1 MDFKPLTY
9 SMLINNV
16 DYLNKKKSK
25 SEFNYINLQDLVR
38 NFPLDLEYSAPVWSP
53 YGNLPGFI
61 SKSYYQSSPESGYNY
76 PPKGPIDPFFI
87 CTYCKKT
94 GPEFHSVECK
104 RPFDSSLVL
113 TQEGTGKYP
122 GKSRGTS
129 HIMIVKKPGQKK
141 VISSS
146 LKSERF
152 TDNVEMVYESKDF
165 QKTVVRIS
173 RNGVINIISANYSND
188 SLPGEIVKK
197 INESRCL
204 TSDYP
209 GGKYTIT
216 SSYKYLLL
224 AQFKL
229 TTTDSID
236 LDKLNDVLTSK
247 RFRRVVDSQQ
257 VFMLDSAD
265 NIYIIDKYVYNS
277 GEIES
282 RNNRPTNPYILFNLI
297 DNNVKIN
304 VMIYRKGAVQ
314 FKGSY
319 IKEPDNSLNIST
331 LKRAYTFFSDLIG
344 RISGI
349 IVTDFK
355 EPKKIGIDNMID
367 SKEPQACHNR
377 PGYELRPNPFSFY
390 GKCPMPGYYVAP
402 RGVRRPDGKYEP
414 CCYKLKLTGKD
425 SESRYKKIL
434 MNGFPDAESS
444 KYIESIPDPDN
455 LTAVY
460 YPGTKTPE
468 SRHFKGLKDLS
479 KEHLIDCIQRSGY
492 IEPKNIFNDYSSLRE
507 TVLAQYSILS
517 GSKESISQ
525 HPVALTHSNFNLI
538 KSGYIVTPVFNGT
551 IHVLLFFNE
560 SGTSYFINNQND
572 VSESGIP
579 DIPTLAGTLLDGY
592 LYPFKTEF
600 VFYPVDILFFKTVNV
615 MSKVY
620 SDKTNGDRFTG
631 LLYSINIINKT
642 PGNLTIDSTFD
653 EDTLNGSRYYLKEY
667 PVSGLLF
674 IPMSE
679 YYQRNRVNK
688 NLLIFNSISN
698 KMDYYLSFSVKK
710 VDKNRWKPSI
720 DSKDIPESLLPQDQG
735 VEIPIK
741 FTDQFKIKDSD
752 IILFKV
758 LLNRITGKINIGKP
772 LLPVEKIESHIND
785 YPEVISLLQSIQD
798 PITKET
804 FTRLTPVL

>member
-16 DYLNKKKSK
+16 DYLNKKKNK
-25 SEFNYINLQDLVR
+25 SEFNYINLQDLAR
-38 NFPLDLEYSAPVWSP
+38 NFKLDLEYSPPDWSP

-87 CTYCKKT
+87 CTYCKKV
-94 GPEFHSVECK
+94 GPEHHSVECK

-113 TQEGTGKYP
+113 KDETDKYP

-129 HIMIVKKPGQKK
+129 HIMIIKKPGQKK

-152 TDNVEMVYESKDF
+152 TDNVEVVYESKDF

-188 SLPGEIVKK
+188 SLPNELVKK

-204 TSDYP
+204 TAEYP
-209 GGKYTIT
+209 GEKYTIT

-224 AQFKL
+224 GQFKL
-229 TTTDSID
+229 TITESVD
-236 LDKLNDVLTSK
+236 LDKLNGVLTSR
-247 RFRRVVDSQQ
+247 RFRRVVDSEE

-265 NIYIIDKYVYNS
+265 NIYRIDKYVYNS

-297 DNNVKIN
+297 DQNVKIN

-314 FKGSY
+314 FKASY
-319 IKEPDNSLNIST
+319 VKAPDNTLSTET
-331 LKRAYTFFSDLIG
+331 LKKAYTFVSELLK

-349 IVTDFK
+349 IVTNFK
-355 EPKKIGIDNMID
+355 EPKKIGIDNTID
-367 SKEPQACHNR
+367 SKEPQACQNR

-414 CCYKLKLTGKD
+414 CCYKLKKTGKD
-425 SESRYKKIL
+425 SESRYRKIL
-434 MNGFPDAESS
+434 MDGYTDSEAAKYLESV
-444 KYIESIPDPDN
+444 PNPDN

-468 SRHFKGLKDLS
+468 SRRFKGLNDLS
-479 KEHLIDCIQRSGY
+479 KEHLIDCIERSGY
-492 IEPKNIFNDYSSLRE
+492 IEPKNVFNDYPSLRE
-507 TVLAQYSILS
+507 TVLAQFSVLC
-517 GSKESISQ
+517 GSKQSISQ
-525 HPVALTHSNFNLI
+525 HPVALTNINLI
-538 KSGYIVTPVFNGT
+538 KDGYIVTPIFNGT

-560 SGTSYFINNQND
+560 AGTSYFINNAND

-579 DIPTLAGTLLDGY
+579 DIPGLAGTLLDGY

-620 SDKTNGDRFTG
+620 SDKTSGDRFTG
-631 LLYSINIINKT
+631 LLYSINVINKT
-642 PGNLTIDSTFD
+642 PGTLTIDSTFD
-653 EDTLNGSRYYLKEY
+653 EDTINGSKYYLKEY
-667 PVSGLLF
+667 SVSGLLF
-674 IPMSE
+674 IPINQ
-679 YYQRNRVNK
+679 YYQRNKVNK
-688 NLLIFNSISN
+688 NLFIFHSISTKN
-698 KMDYYLSFSVKK
+698 DYFLSFSVKK
-710 VDKNRWKPSI
+710 IDKNRWKPTI
-720 DSKDIPESLLPQDQG
+720 DSKDIPDSLLPQDPG
-735 VEIPIK
+735 IEIPIK
-741 FTDQFKIKDSD
+741 FTDTFKIKDSD

-758 LLNRITGKINIGKP
+758 QLNRITGKINIGKP
-772 LLPVEKIESHIND
+772 LLALEKLDSQIND
-785 YPEVISLLQSIQD
+785 YPEVISLLQSIQE
-798 PITKET
+798 PITKQT
-804 FTRLTPVL
+804 FNLTPS